1 MEVRMRFYKI
11 LIPMLSIFLLNTVA
25 YADRMSTPA
34 NERELLPSTPPG
46 PDCNWDNYQSQ
57 ELGIRMLVQNCP
69 KSLKSYQFFTRDNT
83 IVAKE
88 IIKNTGITKEY
99 IIIQMYH
106 KLPDLT
112 IRDAIRQQFIN
123 RLSGEALTN
132 CQVKRVTDKLV
143 LLSEQVTL
151 EISPTGDYALK
162 IDEEIK
168 ANPSQLA
175 KIVTKYKLK
184 LEKNREFPRV
194 FYINFQ
200 GRQIPYQNKFLD
212 DLFGMKIGQVT
223 DAFPSG
229 SLEIMIGILREIKK
243 PTTNSNQVK
252 ALKQKAEED
261 FRSEILQE
269 FNAYLLKEN
278 PVTVNEKLLGK
289 KEEAAK

>member
-168 ANPSQLA
+168 NGRNDYGCGDYGALISGERYFIFHPDEDLRKFAFVQMPENKSLFDRDSIILFSLSDNSSQ
-175 KIVTKYKLK
+175 ID
-184 LEKNREFPRV
+184 
-194 FYINFQ
+194 
-200 GRQIPYQNKFLD
+200 QISIP
-212 DLFGMKIGQVT
+212 
-223 DAFPSG
+223 
-229 SLEIMIGILREIKK
+229 IKHDK
-243 PTTNSNQVK
+243 
-252 ALKQKAEED
+252 
-261 FRSEILQE
+261 
-269 FNAYLLKEN
+269 
-278 PVTVNEKLLGK
+278 
-289 KEEAAK
+289 